1 LNAIGQIGRRTETVM
16 QAIRGRVASRTLVA
30 GDRLPSI
37 RALAAETG
45 VSPSTV
51 VEAYDR
57 LVAEGVIR
65 ARRGSGFY
73 VCATALPPLAL
84 GQEIAPQ
91 ERDIDPFWVS
101 RQSLDA
107 DPLALKPGCG
117 WLPADWMPAEA
128 IRKGMRALARSG
140 DSALVDYG
148 STRGSTALRR
158 IIAGRLAAEGVEPAP
173 NQLLLTASGTGA
185 IDLVCR
191 FVLRPGD
198 RVVVDDPCYFNFRA
212 LLRAHQVKIVGVP
225 YTPNGPDVERFEAVL
240 AAERPKLYVTNSALH
255 NPTGAV
261 LSAQSA
267 HQVLS
272 AATAHDVTII
282 EDDIFAD
289 FAPEPVPNLA
299 GLDGLDRVVRIGS
312 FSKTVSASLRCGYI
326 AARADWIEGL
336 IDLQIAA
343 GFGGPS
349 PVAAEIVAS
358 VLAGGGYRR
367 HIEEVRRRLAR
378 AQTETAAALGRMGIA
393 PWIVPRGGFN
403 LWGQLPQ
410 GVDSA
415 RVARM
420 ALADSIVL
428 APGNVYSAS
437 RTAERFMR
445 FNVAQCADPKIMAVL
460 ERAMKSQGR

>member
-1 LNAIGQIGRRTETVM
+1 
-16 QAIRGRVASRTLVA
+16 
-30 GDRLPSI
+30 
-37 RALAAETG
+37 
-45 VSPSTV
+45 
-51 VEAYDR
+51 
-57 LVAEGVIR
+57 
-65 ARRGSGFY
+65 
-73 VCATALPPLAL
+73 
-84 GQEIAPQ
+84 
-91 ERDIDPFWVS
+91 
-101 RQSLDA
+101 
-107 DPLALKPGCG
+107 
-117 WLPADWMPAEA
+117 
-128 IRKGMRALARSG
+128 
-140 DSALVDYG
+140 
-148 STRGSTALRR
+148 
-158 IIAGRLAAEGVEPAP
+158 
-173 NQLLLTASGTGA
+173 
-185 IDLVCR
+185 
-191 FVLRPGD
+191 
-198 RVVVDDPCYFNFRA
+198 
-212 LLRAHQVKIVGVP
+212 
-225 YTPNGPDVERFEAVL
+225 
-240 AAERPKLYVTNSALH
+240 
-255 NPTGAV
+255 
-261 LSAQSA
+261 
-267 HQVLS
+267 
-272 AATAHDVTII
+272 
-282 EDDIFAD
+282 
-289 FAPEPVPNLA
+289 
-299 GLDGLDRVVRIGS
+299 VVRIGS

>member
-1 LNAIGQIGRRTETVM
+1 M
-16 QAIRGRVASRTLVA
+16 QVIRARVASRTLVA

-37 RALAAETG
+37 RALAVEIG

-65 ARRGSGFY
+65 ALRGSGFY

-84 GQEIAPQ
+84 AQEIAPK

-107 DPLALKPGCG
+107 DPQALKPGCG

-140 DSALVDYG
+140 DGALVDYG
-148 STRGSTALRR
+148 STRGSVALRR
-158 IIAGRLAAEGVEPAP
+158 IISRRLAADGVETAP
-173 NQLLLTASGTGA
+173 DQLLLTASGTSA

-198 RVVVDDPCYFNFRA
+198 TVVVDDPCYFNFRA
-212 LLRAHQVKIVGVP
+212 LLRAHQVKVVGVP
-225 YTPNGPDVERFEAVL
+225 YTPIGPDIERFEAVL
-240 AAERPKLYVTNSALH
+240 AAERPKLYVTNNGLH
-255 NPTGAV
+255 NPTGAMVSAQTAHRV
-261 LSAQSA
+261 LSA
-267 HQVLS
+267 L
-272 AATAHDVTII
+272 TAHDVTII

-289 FAPEPVPNLA
+289 FAPEPVPHLA

-312 FSKTVSASLRCGYI
+312 FSKTISASLRCGYI
-326 AARADWIEGL
+326 AARPDWIEGL

-349 PVAAEIVAS
+349 PVAAEVVAG

-367 HIEEVRRRLAR
+367 HIEELQRKLAR
-378 AQTETAAALGRMGIA
+378 AQGETAVALGRIGIE
-393 PWIVPRGGFN
+393 PWILPRGGFN
-403 LWGQLPQ
+403 LWGQLPD

-415 RVARM
+415 QVART
-420 ALADSIVL
+420 ALVDAVVA

-437 RTAERFMR
+437 GTAGRFMR
-445 FNVAQCADPKIMAVL
+445 FNVAQCGDPKIFAVL
-460 ERAMKSQGR
+460 ERAIQSQTG

>member
-1 LNAIGQIGRRTETVM
+1 M
-16 QAIRGRVASRTLVA
+16 QVIRGRVASRVLVA

-37 RALAAETG
+37 RALAAEIG

-57 LVAEGVIR
+57 LVAEGFIR

-84 GQEIAPQ
+84 AQEIAPK

-107 DPLALKPGCG
+107 DPQALKPGCG
-117 WLPADWMPAEA
+117 WLPADWMPAEP

-140 DSALVDYG
+140 DGALVDYG
-148 STRGSTALRR
+148 STRGSVALRR
-158 IIAGRLAAEGVEPAP
+158 IISKRLAADGVETAP
-173 NQLLLTASGTGA
+173 DQLLLTASGTSA

-191 FVLRPGD
+191 FVLRPGHT
-198 RVVVDDPCYFNFRA
+198 VVVDDPCYFNFRA

-225 YTPNGPDVERFEAVL
+225 YTPSGPDIERFEAVL
-240 AAERPKLYVTNSALH
+240 AAERPKLYVTNNGLH
-255 NPTGAV
+255 NPTGAMVSAQTAHRV
-261 LSAQSA
+261 LSA
-267 HQVLS
+267 L
-272 AATAHDVTII
+272 TAHDVTII
-282 EDDIFAD
+282 EDDIFTD
-289 FAPEPVPNLA
+289 FAPEPVPHLA

-312 FSKTVSASLRCGYI
+312 FSKTISASLRCGYI
-326 AARADWIEGL
+326 AARPDWIEGL

-349 PVAAEIVAS
+349 PVAAEVVAG

-367 HIEEVRRRLAR
+367 HIEELQRKLAR
-378 AQTETAAALGRMGIA
+378 AQGETAVALGRIGIE
-393 PWIVPRGGFN
+393 PWILPRGGFN
-403 LWGQLPQ
+403 LWGQLPD

-415 RVARM
+415 QVART
-420 ALADSIVL
+420 ALVDAVVA

-437 RTAERFMR
+437 GTAGRFMR
-445 FNVAQCADPKIMAVL
+445 FNVAQCGDPKIFAVL
-460 ERAMKSQGR
+460 ERAIQSQTG